1 MDNRLIAR
9 LVAAGRVLFGA
20 LCIGIPR
27 IVLGPVAREASGP
40 MVWMIRAFGI
50 RDVVLGGGALVD
62 LNSDEGAPQWVMAG
76 AIADSS
82 DIAAAVAFRDELGTR
97 SLVATL
103 ALAVPAAALGWKSAL
118 SLRSLSRS

>member
-1 MDNRLIAR
+1 
-9 LVAAGRVLFGA
+9 
-20 LCIGIPR
+20 
-27 IVLGPVAREASGP
+27 

-50 RDVVLGGGALVD
+50 RDVVLGGGALVA